1 MRLLGRVEVGVLDSI
16 GVSSFGAFSMMVAG
30 TVFLI
35 LAGSFVLMKAEGLE
49 MKELAGDLV
58 E

>member
-1 MRLLGRVEVGVLDSI
+1 
-16 GVSSFGAFSMMVAG
+16 MMVAG